1 MFYEFIWRHILLDDT
16 IYFFLKG
23 QSKLQK
29 INTKITAMQAAKN
42 NETIQNLDMLLVIT
56 TFETLQTNQEA
67 ILGYLDVLLG

>member
-1 MFYEFIWRHILLDDT
+1 MTQYI
-16 IYFFLKG
+16 FFLKG